1 VPADLP
7 VGGGVVQADAILDQ
21 QERAEDRSQIGQ
33 QHGERAAREARFV
46 SAGEHVFAP

>member
-21 QERAEDRSQIGQ
+21 QERAEEA
-33 QHGERAAREARFV
+33 QHGERAAQEARFV